1 MKFLKLASFCAVI
14 YFSLF
19 AHGLENLRSLVPEKS
34 VLQNDLNLILKMAK
48 LENKIEFNYIPSANN
63 FSEVICLKEKV
74 MLQIQGNESWG
85 QVFYMT
91 LQRLG
96 FYFPHPRMQLSPRWS
111 DIRKHCDK
119 KFQWKPAVPYAG
131 FHFHTLHG
139 NEWVHGFLMGE
150 QKIAEDTIRW
160 LARNQQ
166 NIFDFCLLR
175 MDEEQIFKN
184 LKEPLALAKQFGI
197 HAGVVMGMA
206 LNQQRILKLIPI
218 HAIFFDG
225 LSLRYLEN
233 NLKNILNHL
242 DVSFIDLKPGTSEF
256 TPTNYRRSIL
266 WMNKSAEIADQFN
279 VATVVK
285 VHVSSNQKD
294 PEYGNFNFLP
304 QFSNIN
310 VGILPHTLFL
320 YGLEDANAPM
330 YGNKNFQNIRDF
342 ALEQKDKR
350 RTWFYPET
358 SYYLGMDIDVPLLL
372 TNYLLTRSKDLK
384 FLNKNDFEGQLNFST
399 GQENG
404 YWLFDWSTALANNT
418 DYQFDPMTAL
428 KLLGEDLDS
437 WKKIIDFQNEFFIQK
452 GLISILTFSDF
463 GSEMMPSLHQVI
475 KRNLLK
481 TLSTDHKLLKEEIS
495 QLEQAQAHLPLN
507 IKIKNPELSAMWEI
521 TRQRISHALNVRK
534 ALLESEKKE
543 FFLEKAAISRIAAQ
557 THMNILINKYAR
569 YPEAMIY
576 DRHENPTAYQ
586 YGYGYTTKD
595 LYYWR
600 REEEMVRKNHFE
612 FYFMSLFG
620 VWDLLRGWIF

>member
-1 MKFLKLASFCAVI
+1 
-14 YFSLF
+14 
-19 AHGLENLRSLVPEKS
+19 
-34 VLQNDLNLILKMAK
+34 
-48 LENKIEFNYIPSANN
+48 
-63 FSEVICLKEKV
+63 
-74 MLQIQGNESWG
+74 
-85 QVFYMT
+85 
-91 LQRLG
+91 
-96 FYFPHPRMQLSPRWS
+96 
-111 DIRKHCDK
+111 
-119 KFQWKPAVPYAG
+119 
-131 FHFHTLHG
+131 
-139 NEWVHGFLMGE
+139 
-150 QKIAEDTIRW
+150 
-160 LARNQQ
+160 
-166 NIFDFCLLR
+166 